1 MLSTPRRLGLS
12 SIVLFGIG
20 ISSLAHAAN
29 IPPQELEDN
38 RKTCMSSCLE
48 QTGNAAGCTAFCTC
62 TVEGLAKEV
71 TNEEY
76 EAGKNAVAAQQKPAA
91 ATIEKLTAISQS
103 CRSNLD
109 H

>member
-1 MLSTPRRLGLS
+1 MLSATRRIGLS
-12 SIVLFGIG
+12 AAVLFGLTAG
-20 ISSLAHAAN
+20 TLAQAAN
-29 IPPQELEDN
+29 IPPHELEDN

-48 QTGNAAGCTAFCTC
+48 QKGDAPGCTAFCAC

-76 EAGKNAVAAQQKPAA
+76 EAGKNAVAAQQPPAQ